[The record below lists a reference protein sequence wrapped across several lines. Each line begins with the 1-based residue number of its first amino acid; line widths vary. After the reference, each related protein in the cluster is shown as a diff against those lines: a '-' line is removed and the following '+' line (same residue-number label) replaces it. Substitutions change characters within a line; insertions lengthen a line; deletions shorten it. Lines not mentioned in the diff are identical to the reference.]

1 MKSSGFPAFVRQLI
15 RQRAD
20 DRCERCGQRFGTQAH
35 HRRPRGAGGSR
46 REDTNTASNSGW
58 MCSECHLWVES
69 HRTEALNEG
78 WLVRQ
83 HHTPVDIPV
92 NYRGQPVF
100 LDDTG
105 GLQPVEDVI

>member
-1 MKSSGFPAFVRQLI
+1 VSTGFPDHVRQLI

-20 DRCERCGQRFGTQAH
+20 DICERCGKHLGTQAH

-46 REDTNTASNSGW
+46 RDDTNTASNGMW
-58 MCSECHLWVES
+58 LCHHCHFLIEGD
-69 HRTEALNEG
+69 RTLSINLG

-83 HHTPVDIPV
+83 NHSPAEIPV
-92 NYRGQPVF
+92 VYRGKFVF
-100 LDDTG
+100 LSDDG